1 VGLADAIGAA
11 ANDADFPT
19 VAARVVRAMQ
29 GHPTVAEAVLLSAG
43 PSGFRTVAAS
53 RDDLPEIVAGGP
65 WDDARSSSIRQVAD
79 SLDEV
84 SDEIAESA
92 RRCGFA
98 TVWVEPIGAVGQT
111 PRGVLVLWREH
122 RGRPSPNELNAVHQ
136 AAAILTLAWERHE
149 SKA

>member
-1 VGLADAIGAA
+1 M
-11 ANDADFPT
+11 ANDADFPA
-19 VAARVVRAMQ
+19 VATCVVRAMQ
-29 GHPTVAEAVLLSAG
+29 GHPTVADAVLLSAG

-65 WDDARSSSIRQVAD
+65 WDASLSSTVRQVAD
-79 SLDEV
+79 TLDELPP
-84 SDEIAESA
+84 DIAAAA
-92 RRCGFA
+92 RQLGFQ
-98 TVWVEPIGAVGQT
+98 TVWVEPVGAVGEP

-122 RGRPSPNELNAVHQ
+122 PGRPTPNELNAVHQ